1 VPLLLIPLVLLALL
15 AVMLLSLP
23 LMIFQR
29 YRFGTARRRARAW
42 VISINLYGVAF
53 STTIFLFSAA
63 VSNVWIPKAFSY
75 AAMGFV
81 GGCFLGLIGLS
92 ATRWEVGPQ
101 QLHYTPSRLLVLS
114 LTILIIARLFYGFWL
129 GWESWNS
136 TARDASWLAGSGAEG
151 SMGAGAVILG
161 YYLVYWA
168 GVRRKLARTL
178 QRTAP

>member
-1 VPLLLIPLVLLALL
+1 MPLLLIPLLLLALL
-15 AVMLLSLP
+15 AVMLLSIP

-42 VISINLYGVAF
+42 VISINIYGVAF
-53 STTIFLFSAA
+53 STIIFLVSAA
-63 VSNVWIPKAFSY
+63 VSNVWIPNAFSY
-75 AAMGFV
+75 AAVGFV
-81 GGCFLGLIGLS
+81 CGCFLGMIGLA
-92 ATRWEVGPQ
+92 ATRWEMRPQ

-151 SMGAGAVILG
+151 SMGAGAVVLG
-161 YYLVYWA
+161 YYLVYWV
-168 GVRRKLARTL
+168 GVRRKLARSL
-178 QRTAP
+178 RKIAQ